1 MYNPYFVTGLIFFV
15 GGILIFYA
23 FKRVNGK
30 QKNVYT
36 ELPDAFI
43 EKVLLDKV
51 RFYIKLSDAERSVFK
66 ERVRYF
72 LRKVK
77 ISGEKGA
84 VVTDSDKVL
93 IAASATIPLLHFET
107 WAYENLEEVIV
118 YPDYFDERFDTQAE
132 SKNVAGMVGSGAM
145 NRKMVL
151 SLPALRGGFDK
162 YVDGNTAVHE
172 FVHLIDKADGVVDGV
187 PEYLIP
193 KELIEPWMKEMN
205 RTIREIREGDSEI
218 RTYAGTNEAEFLAV
232 LSEYFFKK
240 PKKLQDEHPELFAL
254 LDKIYNRKSDI

>member
-1 MYNPYFVTGLIFFV
+1 
-15 GGILIFYA
+15 
-23 FKRVNGK
+23 
-30 QKNVYT
+30 
-36 ELPDAFI
+36 
-43 EKVLLDKV
+43 
-51 RFYIKLSDAERSVFK
+51 
-66 ERVRYF
+66 
-72 LRKVK
+72 
-77 ISGEKGA
+77 
-84 VVTDSDKVL
+84 
-93 IAASATIPLLHFET
+93 
-107 WAYENLEEVIV
+107 
-118 YPDYFDERFDTQAE
+118 
-132 SKNVAGMVGSGAM
+132 
-145 NRKMVL
+145 MVL

-193 KELIEPWMKEMN
+193 KELIKPWMKEMN